1 MKDDGEELISQL
13 ALLVLLL
20 LLGVVLME
28 IFGPALMEV
37 VK

>member
-28 IFGPALMEV
+28 IFGETLRGLV
-37 VK
+37 R